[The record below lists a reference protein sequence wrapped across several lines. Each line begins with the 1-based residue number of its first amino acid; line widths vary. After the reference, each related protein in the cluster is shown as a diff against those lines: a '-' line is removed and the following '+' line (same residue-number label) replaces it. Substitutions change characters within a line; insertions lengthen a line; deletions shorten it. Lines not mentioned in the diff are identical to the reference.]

1 VKNQALCR
9 YNCGWMKN
17 VKRQRL
23 RLEIN
28 ALAKVAIEVEVVV
41 GVVSG
46 AVEKAAKVAHEVAVV
61 DADGK

>member
-1 VKNQALCR
+1 
-9 YNCGWMKN
+9 MKN